1 MHNILKLMGIE
12 CACGSKINRKAQAS
26 NIIFMPKLKALY
38 QHIVDKNRSHDVL
51 YFLSQENGSVHIRAL
66 RIVVL

>member
-12 CACGSKINRKAQAS
+12 RTCGWKINREAQAS

-38 QHIVDKNRSHDVL
+38 QHIVDKNRSHDV
-51 YFLSQENGSVHIRAL
+51 
-66 RIVVL
+66 

>member
-1 MHNILKLMGIE
+1 MEIE
-12 CACGSKINRKAQAS
+12 CACGSKINCEAQAS
-26 NIIFMPKLKALY
+26 NNNIIIIFMPKLKALY

-51 YFLSQENGSVHIRAL
+51 YFLSQENGSVHIRAP